1 MVNGIR
7 SSGMK
12 SGAYL
17 LADGGLICGFGEA
30 FTEMTGYTKSD
41 IDQKGISIVLKALL
55 GSSFDLSALEQ
66 EGSMNAFLLT
76 KYSEAIEVTIF
87 YLLLESGQ
95 KVYSIRRKLN
105 YMLDADKSFVENL
118 MEENDICIGLYSC
131 PDFRLLKGSKKFLA
145 FIDEK
150 YHKTDVLGLCMKE
163 IAPDYNGSNLERQW
177 KIMSETGA
185 IQRWEEIKTTTPYG
199 DHYWNCIFTPVYDE
213 GIVRYILCMM
223 NEVTDHVVKRMEI
236 EEKNDELSK
245 MIEMKDEF
253 LLLMSHELKTPLSVI
268 TSSIQ
273 ALEIMCKNDLTDK
286 VTKYINKIRQNTYQQ
301 LKLVNNILDNTRVNS
316 GYFRLNKKDVDL
328 VQITRMITESIS
340 VFAERKRIRLTFSS
354 AMEQAIME
362 LDVEIYE
369 RILLNLLSNAVK
381 YTPEGKTIEVRVFQV
396 DLKGRENICIQ
407 VKDSGIG
414 IPSDKKDYIFER
426 FGRGEKMLGKYT
438 ESTGIGLYLV
448 KMLVSLMEGEIKLD
462 SMVGVGSTFSL
473 LFPTT
478 NIRTLAQQTYV
489 MEKPS
494 EQLINATVI
503 EFSDIY
509 YGA

>member
-7 SSGMK
+7 SSGIQ

-17 LADGGLICGFGEA
+17 LVNDGLIHDFGEA

-41 IDQKGISIVLKALL
+41 INQRGISVVLKELL

-66 EGSMNAFLLT
+66 AGSMNAFLLT
-76 KYSEAIEVTIF
+76 KSSEAIEVTIF
-87 YLLLESGQ
+87 YFLLDSGH
-95 KVYSIRRKLN
+95 KIYTIRRKLN
-105 YMLDADKSFVENL
+105 YLLDSDKSFVDKL
-118 MEENDICIGLYSC
+118 MEEDDICIGLYSC
-131 PDFRLLKGSKKFLA
+131 PDLRLLKASKKFLT
-145 FIDEK
+145 FIEEK
-150 YHKTDVLGLCMKE
+150 YDQTEVLGLCLNE
-163 IAPDYNGSNLERQW
+163 VVRDYSGSSEERQW
-177 KIMSETGA
+177 QEMMATGS
-185 IQRWEEIKTTTPYG
+185 IQRWDEIKTTTPFG
-199 DHYWNCIFTPVYDE
+199 DHYWNCIFTPVFDE
-213 GIVRYILCMM
+213 GVVRYILCMM
-223 NEVTDHVVKRMEI
+223 DEVTDHVMKRMEI
-236 EEKNDELSK
+236 EEKNDQLAK

-286 VTKYINKIRQNTYQQ
+286 VTKYINKIRQNAYQQ

-316 GYFRLNKKDVDL
+316 GYFRLNKTNVDL
-328 VQITRMITESIS
+328 VQLTRMITESIS

-354 AMEQAIME
+354 LIDQAVMEMDI
-362 LDVEIYE
+362 EIYE

-381 YTPEGKTIEVRVFQV
+381 YTPEGKTIDVRVFLV
-396 DLKGRENICIQ
+396 DLKGSENICIQ

-414 IPSDKKDYIFER
+414 IASDKKDLIFER
-426 FGRGEKMLGKYT
+426 FGRGERLLGKYT

-448 KMLVSLMEGEIKLD
+448 KMLVALMEGEINLD

-473 LFPTT
+473 LFPIT
-478 NIRTLAQQTYV
+478 NIRTLSPQTYV

-494 EQLINATVI
+494 EQLINATTI